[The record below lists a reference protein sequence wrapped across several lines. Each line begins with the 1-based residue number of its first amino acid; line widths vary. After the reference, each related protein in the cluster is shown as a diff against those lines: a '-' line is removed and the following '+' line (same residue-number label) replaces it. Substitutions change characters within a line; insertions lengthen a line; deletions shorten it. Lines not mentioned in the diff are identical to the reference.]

1 MQNTVTFRTVT
12 RGAVQTVVLAAVAVI
27 GVSVGHWVIPAEDSS
42 GTTAVRYIE
51 ATAPAVSPD
60 ILERKLAQLDARD
73 ARYTAPVTASAPT
86 GKDSI
91 IDRKLA
97 QMDAQDAWHATA
109 VAAAASAPFIPGS
122 DRIIDRKLAQMDA
135 LDGRVT
141 RLVADRDDSIIERK
155 FAQMDAQDAR

>member
-97 QMDAQDAWHATA
+97 QM
-109 VAAAASAPFIPGS
+109 VPGS